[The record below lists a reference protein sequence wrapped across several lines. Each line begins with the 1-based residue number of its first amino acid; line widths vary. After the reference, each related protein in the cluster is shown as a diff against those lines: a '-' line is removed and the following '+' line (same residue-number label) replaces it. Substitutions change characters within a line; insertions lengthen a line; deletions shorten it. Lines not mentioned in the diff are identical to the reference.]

1 MKQITTIILM
11 LCSISLFGST
21 KLDSVPYLTPQDSVF
36 LTIDKANQ
44 KIIDHQ
50 LIEGQTMFSLAKFYG
65 LELIELLYFNEALK
79 NENEIP
85 LGTIVKIPIPNRA
98 IKRYKTKNFD
108 ESQHASIYYRVK
120 KGETLYHIA
129 KRLFKMPV
137 EDVQARNGIPDF
149 NIQPGQLLH
158 LGWISTNGIPKK
170 IRSGKILPPE
180 WAESKWKAR
189 SYMQAKG
196 VKRELGEQ
204 GVAFW
209 YRNSKNTVDQYA
221 LHHAAPIGS
230 VIEIHNPMNNR
241 TVHVK
246 VTGRPSSKVYY
257 GENVV
262 IVLSY
267 KTARMLGARDPR
279 FFVKVKYLK

>member
-1 MKQITTIILM
+1 MKQITTFFLM
-11 LCSISLFGST
+11 LFSVSLFGSSQ
-21 KLDSVPYLTPQDSVF
+21 LDTVPYLTAQDSVF
-36 LTIDKANQ
+36 LSIDKANQ
-44 KIIDHQ
+44 KIIDHK

-65 LELIELLYFNEALK
+65 LELIELLYFNAALK
-79 NENEIP
+79 DENEIP

-98 IKRYKTKNFD
+98 IKRYKTNNFD
-108 ESQHASIYYRVK
+108 ESKHARIFYEVK

-137 EDVQARNGIPDF
+137 EDVQARNEIPDF
-149 NIQPGQLLH
+149 NIQPGQILH
-158 LGWISTNGIPKK
+158 LGWISTNGIPQK

-196 VKRELGEQ
+196 IKRELGES

-230 VIEIHNPMNNR
+230 VIEITNPMNKR

-257 GENVV
+257 GENVI
-262 IVLSY
+262 IVLSH

-279 FFVKVKYLK
+279 FYVKVKYLK

>member
-1 MKQITTIILM
+1 MKHITTFILM
-11 LCSISLFGST
+11 LYSITLLGSS
-21 KLDSVPYLTPQDSVF
+21 KLDTVPYLTPQDSVF
-36 LTIDKANQ
+36 LSIDKANQ
-44 KIIDHQ
+44 KIIDHK
-50 LIEGQTMFSLAKFYG
+50 LAEGQTMYSLAKFYG
-65 LELIELLYFNEALK
+65 LELIELLYFNESLK
-79 NENEIP
+79 NEDAVP

-108 ESQHASIYYRVK
+108 KPKHASIYYKVQ

-137 EDVQARNGIPDF
+137 EDVQSRNGLVDF
-149 NIQPGQLLH
+149 NIQPGQILH

-180 WAESKWKAR
+180 WAESKWKSR
-189 SYMQAKG
+189 QYMQAKG
-196 VKRELGEQ
+196 IKRELGEQ

-230 VIEIHNPMNNR
+230 IIEIHNPMNNR

-262 IVLSY
+262 VVLSH

>member
-11 LCSISLFGST
+11 LCSIALFGSNQ
-21 KLDSVPYLTPQDSVF
+21 LDTVPYLTTQDSVF
-36 LTIDKANQ
+36 LSIDQANQ
-44 KIIDHQ
+44 KIIDHK
-50 LIEGQTMFSLAKFYG
+50 LEDGQTMYSLAKFYG
-65 LELIELLYFNEALK
+65 LELIELLYFNTALK
-79 NENEIP
+79 NENDIP

-98 IKRYKTKNFD
+98 IKRYKTNNFD
-108 ESQHASIYYRVK
+108 ESKHARIFYEVK
-120 KGETLYHIA
+120 KGETLYHIS

-137 EDVQARNGIPDF
+137 EDIQVRNGLPDF
-149 NIQPGQLLH
+149 NIQPGQILH
-158 LGWISTNGIPKK
+158 LGWISTSGIPQK

-189 SYMQAKG
+189 TYMQAKG
-196 VKRELGEQ
+196 IKRELGES

-209 YRNSKNTVDQYA
+209 YRNSKNTTDQYA

-230 VIEIHNPMNNR
+230 VIEITNPMNNR

-257 GENVV
+257 GENVI
-262 IVLSY
+262 IVLSH

-279 FFVKVKYLK
+279 FYVKVNYLK

>member
-1 MKQITTIILM
+1 MKHITTIILM
-11 LCSISLFGST
+11 LFSISIFGST
-21 KLDSVPYLTPQDSVF
+21 RLDTVPYLTTQDSVF
-36 LTIDKANQ
+36 LSIDKANQ
-44 KIIDHQ
+44 KIIDHK
-50 LIEGQTMFSLAKFYG
+50 LEEGQTMYSLAKFYG
-65 LELIELLYFNEALK
+65 LELIELLYFNAALK
-79 NENEIP
+79 DENEIP

-98 IKRYKTKNFD
+98 IKRYQTNNFD
-108 ESQHASIYYRVK
+108 ESKHARIFYEVK

-137 EDVQARNGIPDF
+137 EDIQSRNNLVDF
-149 NIQPGQLLH
+149 TLQPGQILH
-158 LGWISTNGIPKK
+158 LGWISTDGVPLK

-196 VKRELGEQ
+196 IKRELGET

-209 YRNSKNTVDQYA
+209 YRNSKNTTDQYA

-230 VIEIHNPMNNR
+230 IIEITNPMNER

-262 IVLSY
+262 IVLSH

-279 FFVKVKYLK
+279 FYVKVKYLK

>member
-1 MKQITTIILM
+1 MKQITTFFLM
-11 LCSISLFGST
+11 LCSISLFGSSQ
-21 KLDSVPYLTPQDSVF
+21 LDTVPYLTPQDSVF
-36 LTIDKANQ
+36 LSIDGANQ
-44 KIIDHQ
+44 KIIDHK
-50 LIEGQTMFSLAKFYG
+50 LVEGQTMFSLAQFYG
-65 LELIELLYFNEALK
+65 LELIELLYFNESLK
-79 NENEIP
+79 NENNIP
-85 LGTIVKIPIPNRA
+85 LGTIVKVHIPNRA
-98 IKRYKTKNFD
+98 IKRYRTKNFD
-108 ESQHASIYYRVK
+108 ESKHASIYYRVR

-137 EDVQARNGIPDF
+137 EDVQARNGLVDF

-158 LGWISTNGIPKK
+158 LGWISTTGVPKK

-196 VKRELGEQ
+196 IKRELGEQ

-262 IVLSY
+262 VVLSY